1 MASGVES
8 PSLIGE
14 IDGLW
19 LVGEYLGVKTERGR
33 ARDPQDPSKGF
44 WPDRYKVGVRVG
56 RDVFDVEFGTTEAA
70 EVALRAFS
78 PDGFQKG
85 DTIRLAV
92 RARAAKGYVFWM
104 GSGEATQAD
113 YE

>member
-8 PSLIGE
+8 ADGN
-14 IDGLW
+14 DGLW
-19 LVGEYLGVKTERGR
+19 LVGEYLGVKRETGR
-33 ARDPQDPSKGF
+33 QRDPADASKGF

-56 RDVFDVEFGTTEAA
+56 SDVLDVEFGSPDSA
-70 EVALRAFS
+70 EVALAAFNA
-78 PDGFQKG
+78 GGYQRG

-104 GSGEATQAD
+104 GQGEQGASGD